1 MAIAV
6 TTIAITEI
14 TANSAKSGGSLAGF
28 EEDYYPITHRLLINK
43 FQLRKACCQKLS
55 GSIRNKTL
63 LKPFML
69 FEDSK
74 QSESGIDKKFV
85 LTSYAYKPISDTY
98 EDISLSEYDNTTDMT
113 INIVP

>member
-1 MAIAV
+1 MAIVV
-6 TTIAITEI
+6 TTTAVTEI
-14 TANSAKSGGSLAGF
+14 TANSAKTGGSITGMT
-28 EEDYYPITHRLLINK
+28 EEFFPITHRLLINK

-55 GSIRNKTL
+55 GSVRNTSF

-74 QSESGIDKKFV
+74 QTDSEGDKKFV
-85 LTSYAYKPISDTY
+85 LTAYSYRPMSQIY

-113 INIVP
+113 INIV